1 MEIKKAI
8 IPVAGLGTRFL
19 PLSKEIPK
27 EIWPLVDKPILQYIV
42 EEVIKSGIKE
52 IIFVSRPEKKVI
64 WNYFSKVDLEL
75 KRILK
80 ERKKEEILKEVEDF
94 EKIFKEISFSRYAS
108 FSQVYQKKLLGDG
121 HAIYQAKK
129 KVKREAVA
137 VLFGDD
143 VIESK
148 KPVILQMIEVFKK
161 YQKPIIALYPIE
173 KERISSYGVVAGNEI
188 EKRIF
193 KIEKIIEK
201 PKPEEAPSNLAI
213 VGRYILTPEVF
224 EYLRKAKVGKTGEIH
239 LSEAFQKMIE
249 EGKEILGYQFE
260 GKWLEC
266 GNKVNYLKCVLY
278 LSLKH
283 PKFGDKI
290 KKYLD
295 DILKNM

>member
-27 EIWPLVDKPILQYIV
+27 ELWPLVDRPILQYIV
-42 EEVIKSGIKE
+42 EEAIKSGIKE

-94 EKIFKEISFSRYAS
+94 EKIFKEVSFSKYAS
-108 FSQVYQKKLLGDG
+108 FSQVYQKRLLGDG
-121 HAIYQAKK
+121 HAIYQAKR
-129 KVKREAVA
+129 KVKKEAIA

-143 VIESK
+143 VIEAE
-148 KPVILQMIEVFKK
+148 KPVLLQMMEVFKK

-173 KERISSYGVVAGNEI
+173 KERISSYGVVAGRKI
-188 EKRIF
+188 EKKIL
-193 KIEKIIEK
+193 KIEKIVEK
-201 PKPEEAPSNLAI
+201 PKAKEAPSNLAI

-224 EYLRKAKVGKTGEIH
+224 DYLRKTKAGKNGEIH
-239 LSEAFQKMIE
+239 LSNAFQRMID
-249 EGKEILGYQFE
+249 EGKEILGYQFD

-266 GNKVNYLKCVLY
+266 GNKINYLKSLLY

-283 PKFGDKI
+283 PKFGERI
-290 KKYLD
+290 KEYLD
-295 DILKNM
+295 TLLKRF